1 MKFRNPETGKVYIGI
16 LEAMDHYCDSKEDC
30 NDCTL
35 REPVQSYA
43 KQKHPCYAY
52 VADNPHEAAR
62 LMGYEVVED
71 DEPRTCFNCIGCE
84 IEKDFDPQEG
94 CKNWV
99 KRKEANMDKPRICE
113 VLGVEVGEKFT
124 IADTDYWIEKNG
136 AIFSDGNQRDLVGV
150 SLICDVVNHPDR
162 IIRKPKQ
169 EQEEKKVDKPLK
181 DWTIGELLEHCKCHT
196 SENENCV
203 NCDVK
208 AKVGCCFFDCD
219 PADLD
224 LSDKPRWT
232 EQEVE
237 RAKAIKV
244 LYPEICYIKS
254 NDGWL
259 RGLNKGKE
267 SIFLDCVLSWF
278 PSLRPGETVTLDEII
293 GSIHNGE
300 GGD

>member
-1 MKFRNPETGKVYIGI
+1 
-16 LEAMDHYCDSKEDC
+16 
-30 NDCTL
+30 
-35 REPVQSYA
+35 
-43 KQKHPCYAY
+43 
-52 VADNPHEAAR
+52 
-62 LMGYEVVED
+62 
-71 DEPRTCFNCIGCE
+71 
-84 IEKDFDPQEG
+84 
-94 CKNWV
+94 
-99 KRKEANMDKPRICE
+99 MDKPRICE